1 MNIIISNSSE
11 QPIYEQ
17 IKIQIKNMIMT
28 GELKAG
34 DLLPGMRS
42 LAKEL
47 KISVITTK
55 RAYNDLETEGYI
67 CTVAGRGCFVKSLN
81 SDLIREENLKRIE
94 EYLNKALEVA
104 NASGINSGE
113 LIEMLSFL
121 IRGET

>member
-94 EYLNKALEVA
+94 GYLNKALEVA
-104 NASGINSGE
+104 NASGIDSSE

-121 IRGET
+121 IRGEI